1 MNASTGGKT
10 HRRPEARRL
19 RVLSV
24 LANGAE
30 RGSRPGRRL
39 PTLEDGLRGTQA
51 SPCGAPRRAPSP
63 PAGAQPLARLL
74 RHPRTTTHSQRAPLP
89 AAGRPRVHLA
99 TIPPHP
105 GVGGRSAGGAGGP
118 RRGRGRPSSGRG
130 RDGTYLPWASRM
142 AACDSA
148 GTWLPPPSP
157 GLETWR
163 AGTKMAAPPNFHCYF
178 GHSSSYFLGTRLPP
192 CDGSGGNGT
201 GTRLRHGGGRAEG
214 ERESEGREGRGEG
227 MGEGSRGGGRWRGK
241 R

>member
-1 MNASTGGKT
+1 MGQKGARVRGEASQPGGPAPRT
-10 HRRPEARRL
+10 PRR
-19 RVLSV
+19 V
-24 LANGAE
+24 
-30 RGSRPGRRL
+30 
-39 PTLEDGLRGTQA
+39 
-51 SPCGAPRRAPSP
+51 CAPRRAPRP
-63 PAGAQPLARLL
+63 PAGAQPLARPL
-74 RHPRTTTHSQRAPLP
+74 RHPPPAHHLP
-89 AAGRPRVHLA
+89 GARRPRGHLA
-99 TIPPHP
+99 TIPHP
-105 GVGGRSAGGAGGP
+105 GVAGRSAGGAGAP
-118 RRGRGRPSSGRG
+118 AREGRPSSGRG

-148 GTWLPPPSP
+148 GTWPPPPSP

-178 GHSSSYFLGTRLPP
+178 GHSSSYFLGTRLSP

-214 ERESEGREGRGEG
+214 EREREGREGRGEG